1 MWANPNIRT
10 PSGTTPSNQN
20 QPAPNRPAEDF
31 ETYRFNHRG
40 NQQQNPPDEFPPLG
54 DERRNHLLS
63 SFNPQPGVGR
73 LPFDQEQLI
82 RGAADRNPTPRG
94 RTLTNPNPFP
104 IPENLGAIGSQSYG
118 YLGRN
123 GGYAENLAA
132 DMSHQE
138 PIGPGPI
145 RSRPVGQVAPKK
157 RLADMNPREKHGLTG
172 LIAKLDPE
180 HPDYSPM
187 IMGLDL
193 NELGFDLNRPPST
206 PLYPTFGTPFG
217 PPGQQESRPPIP
229 DFTLP
234 AAYNVTNVPP
244 LHSKVPS
251 MSDDCLMFIFYSAP
265 RDVAQELAAQEL

>member
-10 PSGTTPSNQN
+10 PVAAPSNQN
-20 QPAPNRPAEDF
+20 QPTSNRPADDF
-31 ETYRFNHRG
+31 ESYRFSQRS
-40 NQQQNPPDEFPPLG
+40 QQNPPDEFPPLG
-54 DERRNHLLS
+54 GDERRNNLLS

-118 YLGRN
+118 YLGGRN
-123 GGYAENLAA
+123 GYAENLP

-145 RSRPVGQVAPKK
+145 RSRPAVGQAPKK
-157 RLADMNPREKHGLTG
+157 RLSDMNPR
-172 LIAKLDPE
+172 
-180 HPDYSPM
+180 
-187 IMGLDL
+187 DL

-217 PPGQQESRPPIP
+217 PPGQQESRPPIA